1 MFSKKIKL
9 ILLINLK
16 VSFLE
21 LVGAGD
27 VELPHQADE
36 GRPCVARQPT
46 CQDSYRSTPQLLTVY
61 GQTLLQIFFRG
72 RGGGGGRGIK
82 K

>member
-1 MFSKKIKL
+1 VL

-27 VELPHQADE
+27 VELPHKPDE
-36 GRPCVARQPT
+36 GRPGVARQPT
-46 CQDSYRSTPQLLTVY
+46 CQDSYRSTLQLLKVF
-61 GQTLLQIFFRG
+61 GQALLQIFFDG
-72 RGGGGGRGIK
+72 VGGWEENIK
-82 K
+82 